1 MKCKKCGGHMAIDFS
16 AVLTSLPPKYQAKCD
31 DCGNIEY
38 PRCSDCSEEHI
49 EWLNEHKDRWL

>member
-1 MKCKKCGGHMAIDFS
+1 MTIDFS

-31 DCGNIEY
+31 NCGNIEY